1 MSGQCKCGSRAIN
14 DDPHSVLC
22 DNCLRDSE
30 IERLLGEVRALKQKS
45 HSDYLERTDIRNR
58 LNECRR
64 ERRAMQALRDNDIQ
78 DIERLRAERID
89 LVRWMLDRIE
99 DGWHG
104 CVTGDCPHEQA
115 SDCIDSLLE
124 CFDVDMAARAA
135 GGEG

>member
-1 MSGQCKCGSRAIN
+1 MSEGLETSRASLIKRWREIVDLGILSVGREWN
-14 DDPHSVLC
+14 EGYCQCDPSVGMAPCHYCAEHAVILA
-22 DNCLRDSE
+22 
-30 IERLLGEVRALKQKS
+30 GEKMLA
-45 HSDYLERTDIRNR
+45 E
-58 LNECRR
+58 
-64 ERRAMQALRDNDIQ
+64 
-78 DIERLRAERID
+78 IERLRAERID

-135 GGEG
+135 GGES

>member
-1 MSGQCKCGSRAIN
+1 MSEATVRCPKCGHEGIVITELLNS
-14 DDPHSVLC
+14 D
-22 DNCLRDSE
+22 LRLIADLQAAE
-30 IERLLGEVRALKQKS
+30 IEW
-45 HSDYLERTDIRNR
+45 
-58 LNECRR
+58 
-64 ERRAMQALRDNDIQ
+64 
-78 DIERLRAERID
+78 LRAERID

-135 GGEG
+135 GGES

>member
-1 MSGQCKCGSRAIN
+1 MIGQCKCGSFAIN
-14 DDPHSVLC
+14 DDPNRELC
-22 DNCLRDSE
+22 DNCWRDAE
-30 IERLLGEVRALKQKS
+30 
-45 HSDYLERTDIRNR
+45 
-58 LNECRR
+58 
-64 ERRAMQALRDNDIQ
+64 
-78 DIERLRAERID
+78 IERLRAERID

>member
-1 MSGQCKCGSRAIN
+1 MIGQCKCGSFAIN
-14 DDPHSVLC
+14 DDPNRELC
-22 DNCLRDSE
+22 DLCWRDVE
-30 IERLLGEVRALKQKS
+30 
-45 HSDYLERTDIRNR
+45 
-58 LNECRR
+58 
-64 ERRAMQALRDNDIQ
+64 
-78 DIERLRAERID
+78 IERLRAERID

>member
-1 MSGQCKCGSRAIN
+1 MDLQNAMSVIESCAGFT
-14 DDPHSVLC
+14 DDSTPAGEAWSVVQ
-22 DNCLRDSE
+22 SE
-30 IERLLGEVRALKQKS
+30 
-45 HSDYLERTDIRNR
+45 
-58 LNECRR
+58 
-64 ERRAMQALRDNDIQ
+64 
-78 DIERLRAERID
+78 IERLRAERID

-124 CFDVDMAARAA
+124 CFDVDMAAKAA

>member
-1 MSGQCKCGSRAIN
+1 MSDFDTEEQLSDAEAKIRKQGQ
-14 DDPHSVLC
+14 
-22 DNCLRDSE
+22 E
-30 IERLLGEVRALKQKS
+30 
-45 HSDYLERTDIRNR
+45 
-58 LNECRR
+58 
-64 ERRAMQALRDNDIQ
+64 
-78 DIERLRAERID
+78 IERLRAERID

-135 GGEG
+135 GGGDGKTTECYWRGDDYLGVPRV